1 MREIDLKNLR
11 DPMNNL
17 QEGQDL
23 PETAYIILSAYIYI
37 YGFSKLGV
45 HGFHPIYKVS
55 VTVLI

>member
-1 MREIDLKNLR
+1 
-11 DPMNNL
+11 MNNL

-45 HGFHPIYKVS
+45 HGISDNPNLIT
-55 VTVLI
+55 TVLE